1 MLLETLV
8 DFMDNYYMKS
18 WRKPYGTI
26 QPLPFLQAINITY
39 SANLDHSSLQY
50 LVYIETS
57 WETRNFR
64 IPQAEEE
71 VWWCYFMTFCER
83 FNEL

>member
-1 MLLETLV
+1 MVLEALV
-8 DFMDNYYMKS
+8 DFMDNYYEVLV
-18 WRKPYGTI
+18 KPYSTI
-26 QPLPFLQAINITY
+26 QPLPFLQAINIIY
-39 SANLDHSSLQY
+39 SANLDHPSLKY

-71 VWWCYFMTFCER
+71 AWWCYFMTFCVR